1 MRVHNCAYFLAVLS
15 TQSHHMLPYRLR
27 LFSDH
32 HMQTMSHPG
41 CIAMLE

>member
-1 MRVHNCAYFLAVLS
+1 MAMTQLRLS
-15 TQSHHMLPYRLR
+15 LSRPVNPITIMLPYRLR

-41 CIAMLE
+41 CVAMLE